1 MSLNIADLIVK
12 TLAAAGVKRIYGVV
26 GDSLN
31 GLTEALRKE
40 HTVDWVLVRHEEVAA
55 FAAGAEAHLT
65 GSLAVC
71 AGSCGPGN
79 MHLIN
84 GLYDCHR
91 SRVPVLA
98 IAAQVPSGE
107 LGSNYFQE
115 TRPDILFKDCSHYC
129 EPISNAA
136 QMPRVLG
143 LAIQAAIGKRG
154 VSVVTISGDVA
165 LLEAPTSEPRLATHE
180 RSSATIQPSAGE
192 LAKLAAFLNQ
202 GRKVTIL
209 GGAGCAGAYAE
220 LIATAEALKA
230 PVVHALRGKE
240 YIEYDNP
247 FDVGLT
253 GLLGF
258 SSGYFAIMD
267 CDVLLMLGTDFP
279 YQQFYPENASIVQV
293 DLRPEN
299 LGRRTRLNLGLIGDV
314 RETLAALL
322 PLLKPKQD
330 RTHLDQA
337 LRHYASNR
345 AGLDDLATGTAGR
358 KPIHPQYLTRVVN
371 ELATPDAIFTADV
384 GSPTMW
390 AARYLT
396 MNGKRRLLG
405 SFNHGSMA
413 NAMPQAIGAQ
423 LTFPKRQVISL
434 SGDGGFSM
442 LMGDFLTI
450 RQLKLPV
457 KIILFNN
464 GALAFVELEMK
475 AAGLLEHGTT
485 LDNPNFAQMAE
496 VVGVRGIRVE
506 DPGDVK
512 AAVQA
517 AFDHEGPVLVDVL
530 VNRQELSMP
539 PTVQFSQ
546 AMGFTLYMLKAV
558 FNGKGNEVLDL
569 AKTNLWR

>member
-1 MSLNIADLIVK
+1 MKLNIAELIVK

-31 GLTEALRKE
+31 GLTEALRKQNAVE
-40 HTVDWVLVRHEEVAA
+40 WVLVRHEEVAA

-65 GSLAVC
+65 GSLTVC

-129 EPISNAA
+129 EPISNTA

-154 VSVVTISGDVA
+154 VSVVTIPGDVA
-165 LLEAPTSEPRLATHE
+165 LLEAPTSEPRLATLE
-180 RSSATIQPSAGE
+180 APSATIQPSAGE
-192 LAKLAAFLNQ
+192 LAKLAALLNQ

-209 GGAGCAGAYAE
+209 GGAGCAGAHAE
-220 LIATAEALKA
+220 LIAVAEALKA

-247 FDVGLT
+247 FDVGMT

-279 YQQFYPENASIVQV
+279 YQQFYPEKAAIVQV

-299 LGRRTRLNLGLIGDV
+299 LGRRTSLSLGLIGEV

-330 RTHLDQA
+330 HTHLDKA
-337 LRHYASNR
+337 LRHYAGNR
-345 AGLDDLATGTAGR
+345 AGLDDLASGTPGR
-358 KPIHPQYLTRVVN
+358 KPIHPQYLTRLVN

-423 LTFPKRQVISL
+423 LTFPERQVISL

-496 VVGVRGIRVE
+496 AVGIRGIRVE

-512 AAVQA
+512 AAVQT
-517 AFDHEGPVLVDVL
+517 AFDHEGPVLIDAL

-539 PTVQFSQ
+539 PAIQFSQ

-558 FNGKGNEVLDL
+558 FNGKGDEILDL

>member
-1 MSLNIADLIVK
+1 
-12 TLAAAGVKRIYGVV
+12 
-26 GDSLN
+26 
-31 GLTEALRKE
+31 
-40 HTVDWVLVRHEEVAA
+40 
-55 FAAGAEAHLT
+55 
-65 GSLAVC
+65 
-71 AGSCGPGN
+71 
-79 MHLIN
+79 
-84 GLYDCHR
+84 
-91 SRVPVLA
+91 
-98 IAAQVPSGE
+98 
-107 LGSNYFQE
+107 
-115 TRPDILFKDCSHYC
+115 
-129 EPISNAA
+129 
-136 QMPRVLG
+136 
-143 LAIQAAIGKRG
+143 
-154 VSVVTISGDVA
+154 
-165 LLEAPTSEPRLATHE
+165 
-180 RSSATIQPSAGE
+180 
-192 LAKLAAFLNQ
+192 
-202 GRKVTIL
+202 
-209 GGAGCAGAYAE
+209 
-220 LIATAEALKA
+220 
-230 PVVHALRGKE
+230 VHALRGKE

-247 FDVGLT
+247 FDVGMT

-279 YQQFYPENASIVQV
+279 YQQFYPEKAAIVQV

-299 LGRRTRLNLGLIGDV
+299 LGRRTRLSLGLIGDV
-314 RETLAALL
+314 NDTLAALL

-330 RTHLDQA
+330 RIHLDKA

-345 AGLDDLATGTAGR
+345 AGLDALATGTPGR
-358 KPIHPQYLTRVVN
+358 KQYLTRIVN
-371 ELATPDAIFTADV
+371 EFSTPDAIFTADV

-423 LTFPKRQVISL
+423 LTYPERQVISL

-450 RQLKLPV
+450 RQLKLPI

-496 VVGVRGIRVE
+496 AIGIRGIRVE

-512 AAVQA
+512 GAVRE
-517 AFDHEGPVLVDVL
+517 AFDHEGPVLIDAL

-539 PTVQFSQ
+539 PTIQFSQ

-558 FNGKGNEVLDL
+558 FNGKGDEVLDL

>member
-1 MSLNIADLIVK
+1 MKLNIAELIVK
-12 TLAAAGVKRIYGVV
+12 TLAAAGVRRIYGVV

-31 GLTEALRKE
+31 GLVEALRKQTAIE
-40 HTVDWVLVRHEEVAA
+40 WVLVRHEEVAA

-65 GSLAVC
+65 GTLAVC

-129 EPISNAA
+129 EQISNAA

-143 LAIQAAIGKRG
+143 LAIQAAIGRRG
-154 VSVVTISGDVA
+154 VSVVTISGDLA
-165 LLEAPTSEPRLATHE
+165 LHEAPTTEPRLATVE
-180 RSSATIQPSAGE
+180 PPSTTIQPSPGE
-192 LAKLAAFLNQ
+192 LAKLAALLNE
-202 GRKVTIL
+202 GKRVTIL
-209 GGAGCAGAYAE
+209 GGAGCAGAHAE
-220 LIATAEALKA
+220 LIAVAEALKA

-267 CDVLLMLGTDFP
+267 CDVLVMLGTDFP
-279 YQQFYPENASIVQV
+279 YQQFYPEKASIAQI

-299 LGRRTRLNLGLIGDV
+299 LGRRTRLSLGLVGDV

-322 PLLKPKQD
+322 PLLKTKQD
-330 RTHLDQA
+330 RTRLDKA
-337 LRHYASNR
+337 LRHYAGNR
-345 AGLDDLATGTAGR
+345 AGLDEMATGTPGH
-358 KPIHPQYLTRVVN
+358 KPIHPQYLTRLVN
-371 ELATPDAIFTADV
+371 ELAASDAIFTADV

-423 LTFPKRQVISL
+423 LTFPERQVISL

-457 KIILFNN
+457 KIVLFNN

-496 VVGVRGIRVE
+496 AVGIRGIRVD
-506 DPGDVK
+506 DPGEVK
-512 AAVQA
+512 EAIRA
-517 AFDHEGPVLVDVL
+517 AFDHKGPVLIDAL

-539 PTVQFSQ
+539 PTIQFSQ

-558 FNGKGNEVLDL
+558 FNGRGNEVLDL